1 MEVGAAFFFFGEA
14 FFFLGA
20 GAGAGAS
27 FFFCVAAFVFVAA
40 AGSGGSGGSGVST
53 AGGADVSEVADFGS
67 PYLTFDLVDRFG
79 LAAAAGGSVMV
90 GMIHK
95 LWQVILD
102 HRSIDRSIDT
112 TMHR

>member
-1 MEVGAAFFFFGEA
+1 MFA
-14 FFFLGA
+14 
-20 GAGAGAS
+20 
-27 FFFCVAAFVFVAA
+27 AA

-79 LAAAAGGSVMV
+79 LAAAGGGSVMV

-95 LWQVILD
+95 LWQVILN
-102 HRSIDRSIDT
+102 DRSKKIELLVAGGQQKYFV
-112 TMHR
+112 